1 MTPVLV
7 EMIPSHLDRVI
18 KIERAVFPAPWKRR
32 DFEFARNRKNGFC
45 RVVMVECELVGY
57 VVGFLIDREFHLANL
72 AIAPDFQQRG
82 LGRKTIEAVFD
93 LLETKAKVVS
103 LEVRMSNWVAID
115 LYKKMGFET
124 MAIRQAYYTHPRE
137 DALVMLK
144 PLNTRLSDWVSQ
156 MFEVRS
162 AEKNANNLSVFRR

>member
-1 MTPVLV
+1 MDNPMTPVLV
-7 EMIPSHLDRVI
+7 QMIPSHLRWVV
-18 KIERAVFPAPWKRR
+18 KIERAVFPSPWKCR

-45 RVVMVECELVGY
+45 WVVMVKREIVGY
-57 VVGFLIDREFHLANL
+57 VVGFLIDREFHLANF

-93 LLETKAKVVS
+93 LLETKARVVS

-124 MAIRQAYYTHPRE
+124 MAIRKAYYTHPRE

-144 PLNTRLSDWVSQ
+144 PFNTRLSDWVSQ
-156 MFEVRS
+156 MFQSKQGV
-162 AEKNANNLSVFRR
+162 

>member
-7 EMIPSHLDRVI
+7 EMIPSHLDRII

-93 LLETKAKVVS
+93 LLETKARVVS

-162 AEKNANNLSVFRR
+162 ADERR

>member
-1 MTPVLV
+1 MDNPMMPELV
-7 EMIPSHLDRVI
+7 QMIPSHLRWVV
-18 KIERAVFPAPWKRR
+18 KIERAVFPSPWKRR

-45 RVVMVECELVGY
+45 RVVMVERELVGY
-57 VVGFLIDREFHLANL
+57 VVGFLIDREFYLANF

-93 LLETKAKVVS
+93 LLETKARVVS

-124 MAIRQAYYTHPRE
+124 MAIRKAYYTHPRE

-156 MFEVRS
+156 MFQSKQGV
-162 AEKNANNLSVFRR
+162 